1 MSPTRISS
9 GFSLPRVRF
18 DRGFTLVE
26 IMVALA
32 VGMVILLAL
41 TTIFAR
47 NTGNQSELER
57 MTRQLEGARFS
68 LDALS
73 EDIMHAGY
81 FGEFNPNTLPTAPAY
96 QTPDPC
102 ATATNAQGW
111 NTGVTPVQ
119 IPVAIQGI
127 AAGTAVACL
136 TNRAANTQAV
146 VIRRAD
152 TGPDL
157 TFAGGNTNNLY
168 LQVSRCDKDVPPTYP
183 ADRLVAAAVPVA
195 TPQATFVLR
204 RPDCATINDR
214 IRRLTQR
221 TYYIASCNECAPS
234 DGVPTL
240 KRVEV
245 IDGVLRTA
253 SIAEGVENLQIEYG
267 LDTNNDGRPDSYN
280 TMGSGVISG
289 AAPNVW
295 ENVVS
300 ARVHLLARSVE
311 PTPGFVDARTY
322 QLGPGVSIVPTADR
336 FKRTLMTST
345 VRLVNV
351 GMRRE

>member
-1 MSPTRISS
+1 MSPLCLSAGR
-9 GFSLPRVRF
+9 GLPHSRT

-26 IMVALA
+26 ILVALA

-57 MTRQLEGARFS
+57 MTRQVEGARFS

-96 QTPDPC
+96 QTPNPC
-102 ATATNAQGW
+102 ATALNAQGW
-111 NTGVTPVQ
+111 NTAVTPVQ
-119 IPVAIQGI
+119 LPVPIQGI

-136 TNRAANTQAV
+136 ANRAANTEAI

-157 TFAGGNTNNLY
+157 TFAGGNTTNLF
-168 LQVSRCDKDVPPTYP
+168 LQISRCPLD
-183 ADRLVAAAVPVA
+183 ALRLITAAVPAA
-195 TPQATFVLR
+195 TPGATFTLR
-204 RPDCATINDR
+204 RPDCATVNDR
-214 IRRLTQR
+214 VRRLTQR
-221 TYYIASCNECAPS
+221 TYYISSCNECAPS

-240 KRVEV
+240 KRVEMV
-245 IDGVLRTA
+245 DGALRTA

-267 LDTNNDGRPDSYN
+267 LDINNDGRPDSYN
-280 TMGSGVISG
+280 TMGSAVIPGV
-289 AAPNVW
+289 APNVW

-300 ARVHLLARSVE
+300 ARLHLLTRSVE

-322 QLGPGVSIVPTADR
+322 QLGPDVSIVPATDR